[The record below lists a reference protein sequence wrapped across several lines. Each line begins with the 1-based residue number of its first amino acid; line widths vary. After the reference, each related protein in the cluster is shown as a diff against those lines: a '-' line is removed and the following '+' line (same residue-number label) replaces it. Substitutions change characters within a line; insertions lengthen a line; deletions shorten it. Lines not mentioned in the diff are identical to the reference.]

1 MKEEHECVN
10 RRRVKDVPGR
20 AAAHLFRNLLNR
32 YLLKPYYVPSTAA
45 GGGGS
50 EHKGKQQPRSPCP
63 PPPSDLCHPEP
74 LHIFGQCGC
83 LLRMEPY
90 GTVGMPFLEP
100 REQGPGWFCAEEDVR
115 VCVSQCFDQR
125 HTAVM

>member
-45 GGGGS
+45 GGGGAS
-50 EHKGKQQPRSPCP
+50 TKGNSTPGVPA
-63 PPPSDLCHPEP
+63 L
-74 LHIFGQCGC
+74 
-83 LLRMEPY
+83 LLRLTCVILSLCTSLASVGVYCVWSPMERLACL
-90 GTVGMPFLEP
+90 FLNQEN
-100 REQGPGWFCAEEDVR
+100 R
-115 VCVSQCFDQR
+115 VLAGFVLR
-125 HTAVM
+125 RT